1 MSTDGVDDLRRALVR
16 TLWSNGAL
24 RSEPV
29 AAALSTV
36 PREQFVPAGTPP
48 EDAYADRALVLT
60 RDDTGSPTSSIS
72 QPSMVALMLEQLD
85 VQPGQRVLEIGT
97 ASGYNAALLA
107 HLTGPTG
114 TVATLEFDTELA
126 ATASRRLA
134 GFEPPVLVRAGD
146 GWLGVPELAPFDRVQ
161 VTVAVDDLSPAWLG
175 QLREGGMVVAPVTL
189 RPGLEL
195 SIALVRS
202 GNELRSASVQP
213 CGFVRMRG
221 PHARS
226 SGRLPLDGGSV
237 LLADWAAGPDAA
249 GPDVAGPD
257 VAGSATQRL
266 TVLLRADPVDAGPAG
281 RLSDGWT
288 VPLALEA
295 SYPLMLVTQEPA
307 PAARPGLYDPD
318 GGGVAVVNGNRIA
331 CYGDPAAARLLRE
344 RLAAARP
351 VRETALRIVA
361 RPAGADPP
369 SGCWTVRKP
378 YFTYVVDPC

>member
-48 EDAYADRALVLT
+48 DDAYADRALVLT
-60 RDDTGSPTSSIS
+60 RDDTGNPTSSIS

-97 ASGYNAALLA
+97 ASGYSAALLA

-114 TVATLEFDTELA
+114 SVATIEFDPELA
-126 ATASRRLA
+126 ATAARRLT
-134 GFEPPVLVRAGD
+134 GLDPPVLVRAGD
-146 GWLGVPELAPFDRVQ
+146 GWLGAPELAPFDRVQ
-161 VTVAVDDLSPAWLG
+161 VTVGVDDLSPAWMA

-189 RPGLEL
+189 RPGIEL
-195 SIALVRS
+195 SIAFVRS

-221 PHARS
+221 PHGRS

-237 LLADWAAGPDAA
+237 LLADWVA
-249 GPDVAGPD
+249 GPDVAGP
-257 VAGSATQRL
+257 ATQRL
-266 TVLLRADPVDAGPAG
+266 AVLLRADPVDAGPAG
-281 RLSDGWT
+281 RLPDGWT

-307 PAARPGLYDPD
+307 PATRHGLYDPDDPD
-318 GGGVAVVNGNRIA
+318 GGGVAVVDGNRIA
-331 CYGDPAAARLLRE
+331 CYGDTAAARLLRE

-369 SGCWTVRKP
+369 PGCWTVRKP
-378 YFTYVVDPC
+378 HFTYVVDPG